1 MSNKRKAIRDAF
13 IIIGIITAILSIAVI
28 TVEFLPLA
36 QALLKPETRLRFQA
50 YLDSLGIGGWIIM
63 LVLQVL
69 RIVIAFIPGEPIELM
84 CGLMFGAFWGM
95 IVCLVG
101 IFIGSG
107 IVFYLTKT
115 YGHKF
120 IRIFLSEK
128 KLQEFKFIHNTKKI
142 EIVTFIIFLLPGTP
156 KDVLTYIA
164 GLTDIKPSRF
174 ILIATFARIPSVVT
188 STIVGA
194 NISNGNYRLSLI
206 IFLSVAVVGIIG
218 LVIHNKLLNKL

>member
-13 IIIGIITAILSIAVI
+13 IIVGIVTAVVSIAVI
-28 TVEFLPLA
+28 TVELIPLA
-36 QALLKPETRLRFQA
+36 QALLKPEMRLRFQA
-50 YLDSLGIGGWIIM
+50 YLDSLGFAGWIII

-69 RIVIAFIPGEPIELM
+69 RIVLAFIPGEPIELM
-84 CGLMFGAFWGM
+84 SGLMFGALGGM
-95 IVCLVG
+95 IVCLIG

-120 IRIFLSEK
+120 IRIFVSEK
-128 KLQEFKFIHNTKKI
+128 KLQEFKFIHDTKRL
-142 EIVTFIIFLLPGTP
+142 EIVTFVLFFLPGTP
-156 KDVLTYIA
+156 KDALTYIA

-174 ILIATFARIPSVVT
+174 MLISTFARIPSVVT

-194 NISNGNYRLSLI
+194 NISNGNYKLSLI
-206 IFLSVAVVGIIG
+206 IFLAVAVIGAIG
-218 LVIHNKLLNKL
+218 LLVHKKLIK